1 VTLSEIC
8 VRRPIFA
15 LMMMVACVTFGILSF
30 GKLGVDQFPDVEIP
44 VVTVTTTLRGASPE
58 EIETQVTKLIED
70 AVSTAEGID
79 ELKSTSLEGVSVVT
93 VNFLLDR
100 DRDQATQDVRDK
112 VAAAVKNLPEGSD
125 PPVVTRFDTTAIP
138 VLTLAVSSD
147 RRDLREVTELARKQV
162 LEPLQGVAGV
172 GQIQLLGGRKRA
184 FNVNLDA
191 DALAALGLSIQ
202 QVRLAIEQQNL
213 ELPGG
218 RLEASGREDVLRT
231 MARVEDV
238 HELRRLVVA
247 ERQGAPVTL
256 GMLAEVEDG
265 AEEPRTLSRLDG
277 ENAVALIIQKQAGTN
292 TVQVVDT
299 IMARV
304 LALERSLPGDVR
316 VTPIRDASRFIRRS
330 IHEVELHL
338 VLGGLLASISVLV
351 FMGSL
356 RSTVIAGLAIPCSI
370 ITTFA
375 VLALF
380 DYTLNNFTLLALTL
394 AVGIVIDD
402 AIVVLETIYR
412 RVERGEP
419 PFEAAIA
426 GTKEITLAVVA
437 TTLSLIVIF
446 LPTAFMEGRVGK
458 FWKSFGITTACAIA
472 ISLFV
477 SLTLTPM
484 LCSRFLKRP
493 KHREGARPGLVA
505 RFNAVLDGSYATLV
519 RWSLRLRWGVVALAA
534 ATIALAVPLIDRV
547 GKDFNPKDDTSDFN
561 VVLTMPEGSSLTASS
576 DMATRIEAEIRGL
589 EGVEQIFT
597 TIGSARGGDDVTEV
611 QMYIQ
616 IVDLELRDY
625 PMTRV
630 QKQTR
635 GLLRRYP
642 DLRPSVQDI
651 GGMGG
656 GGRNTQLSFS
666 LRGPDLASLMEYA
679 DRLMTAMKTTPGF
692 VDVDSSAAVRK
703 PEIRVKIDRE
713 RAADLGV
720 RAGEIAAALRTMIGG
735 EAISKIRE
743 GAEQYDLWLR
753 LEAGDRRDLD
763 GLRGLPIATSRP
775 AGPDESRSGLVR
787 LEALASFERERGP
800 AQIDRLGRIRQ
811 VEIGANLDGLPLGDA
826 VDLVKAQVQALG
838 LPQEYEVV
846 FGGRAKTMAQTIDSF
861 LTALALS
868 FLFMYMVLAAQ
879 FESLLHPVTIMLALP
894 LSLPFALL
902 SLILLGDTLNIY
914 STFGVFMLFG
924 IIKKNGILQVD
935 YTNTLR
941 LQGMPRDL
949 AIVEANKTRLR
960 PILMTTITL
969 IAGMVPIALGQG
981 PGAASRASMAKVIIG
996 GQALSLVIT
1005 LLIVP
1010 VAYSLFDDAGAALR
1024 RLGKRGAG

>member
-1 VTLSEIC
+1 
-8 VRRPIFA
+8 
-15 LMMMVACVTFGILSF
+15 
-30 GKLGVDQFPDVEIP
+30 
-44 VVTVTTTLRGASPE
+44 
-58 EIETQVTKLIED
+58 
-70 AVSTAEGID
+70 
-79 ELKSTSLEGVSVVT
+79 
-93 VNFLLDR
+93 
-100 DRDQATQDVRDK
+100 
-112 VAAAVKNLPEGSD
+112 
-125 PPVVTRFDTTAIP
+125 
-138 VLTLAVSSD
+138 
-147 RRDLREVTELARKQV
+147 
-162 LEPLQGVAGV
+162 
-172 GQIQLLGGRKRA
+172 
-184 FNVNLDA
+184 
-191 DALAALGLSIQ
+191 
-202 QVRLAIEQQNL
+202 
-213 ELPGG
+213 
-218 RLEASGREDVLRT
+218 
-231 MARVEDV
+231 
-238 HELRRLVVA
+238 
-247 ERQGAPVTL
+247 
-256 GMLAEVEDG
+256 
-265 AEEPRTLSRLDG
+265 
-277 ENAVALIIQKQAGTN
+277 
-292 TVQVVDT
+292 
-299 IMARV
+299 
-304 LALERSLPGDVR
+304 
-316 VTPIRDASRFIRRS
+316 
-330 IHEVELHL
+330 
-338 VLGGLLASISVLV
+338 
-351 FMGSL
+351 
-356 RSTVIAGLAIPCSI
+356 
-370 ITTFA
+370 
-375 VLALF
+375 
-380 DYTLNNFTLLALTL
+380 
-394 AVGIVIDD
+394 
-402 AIVVLETIYR
+402 
-412 RVERGEP
+412 
-419 PFEAAIA
+419 
-426 GTKEITLAVVA
+426 
-437 TTLSLIVIF
+437 
-446 LPTAFMEGRVGK
+446 
-458 FWKSFGITTACAIA
+458 
-472 ISLFV
+472 
-477 SLTLTPM
+477 
-484 LCSRFLKRP
+484 
-493 KHREGARPGLVA
+493 LVA
-505 RFNAVLDGSYATLV
+505 RFNDGARRWSYATHGL
-519 RWSLRLRWGVVALAA
+519 RWSLRLRWLVVAAGGGDLHR
-534 ATIALAVPLIDRV
+534 LWSVPLIGRV
-547 GKDFNPKDDTSDFN
+547 GKDFNPQDDTSDFN

-902 SLILLGDTLNIY
+902 SLILL
-914 STFGVFMLFG
+914 
-924 IIKKNGILQVD
+924 
-935 YTNTLR
+935 
-941 LQGMPRDL
+941 
-949 AIVEANKTRLR
+949 ATR
-960 PILMTTITL
+960 
-969 IAGMVPIALGQG
+969 
-981 PGAASRASMAKVIIG
+981 
-996 GQALSLVIT
+996 
-1005 LLIVP
+1005 
-1010 VAYSLFDDAGAALR
+1010 
-1024 RLGKRGAG
+1024 